1 MKFTKQSSNHILSHL
16 YEHLFFIHLDTTL
29 REKDL
34 YPIIDYSIDA
44 YTTDGR
50 VVFDIET
57 YRDIDI
63 EECIAQANREFL
75 TIKELTDI
83 AIAQLEAEYAC
94 SIAIKDMQAL
104 EEDLTKLNETPW
116 NTDSTVQIP
125 NDIISKAGE
134 VPLYILTL
142 TAAFNNLPAKI
153 RPLHR
158 LIAGV
163 TVDVAVSDIADTFGG
178 FVRSKTFTTNAQ
190 KDLIGEVQL
199 KESVP
204 RAELT
209 MLIGETKHELQSS
222 GAYERLV
229 ADLSD
234 TKTMMHAPSQKRTF
248 EDTGITMD
256 DNKWKELATNENL
269 KSITDQ
275 LVLEINIS

>member
-63 EECIAQANREFL
+63 EECIAQANHEFL

-83 AIAQLEAEYAC
+83 AIAQLEAEYTC
-94 SIAIKDMQAL
+94 SMAIKDTQIL
-104 EEDLTKLNETPW
+104 EENLTKLNETPW

-125 NDIISKAGE
+125 NEIISKGGE

-163 TVDVAVSDIADTFGG
+163 TIDVAVSDIADTFGG
-178 FVRSKTFTTNAQ
+178 FVRSKTFTTSAQ

-209 MLIGETKHELQSS
+209 MLIDETKHELQSS
-222 GAYERLV
+222 GAYARLV